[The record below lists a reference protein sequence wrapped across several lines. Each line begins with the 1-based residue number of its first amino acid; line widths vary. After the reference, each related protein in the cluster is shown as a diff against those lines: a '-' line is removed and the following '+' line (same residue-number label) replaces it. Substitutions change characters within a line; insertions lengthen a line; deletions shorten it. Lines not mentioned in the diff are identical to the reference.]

1 MSATLF
7 ASFAAA
13 KIKAFQA
20 TKLFRQGGY
29 EVLSG
34 GSHASGKDIPLGFT
48 SDGRQRRAEGGEGM
62 AIFNRRSTSK
72 YGSLIPDLVS
82 AINRGD
88 FENKYRGMIDASAS
102 LPMVT
107 NSVHVNTGKMEKELV
122 GIRRL
127 LGGREVYLN
136 ESGERVEVIG
146 NRRVIYRKS

>member
-1 MSATLF
+1 
-7 ASFAAA
+7 
-13 KIKAFQA
+13 
-20 TKLFRQGGY
+20 
-29 EVLSG
+29 
-34 GSHASGKDIPLGFT
+34 
-48 SDGRQRRAEGGEGM
+48 
-62 AIFNRRSTSK
+62 
-72 YGSLIPDLVS
+72 
-82 AINRGD
+82 
-88 FENKYRGMIDASAS
+88 MIDASAS